1 VLHQVVTSFDPASG
15 LCRAYFEPQRS
26 EGRPADGALI
36 DGILVLRERYQ
47 TSDDLGIVG
56 DGSDVDV
63 IPPLGHSL
71 ADLRTSGGGATAS
84 KIVQQ
89 PGLWHECVGER
100 VDEVTAWWLAWRW
113 AGVSVRRCRRAAIA
127 KRPPGGE
134 NVAFAGR
141 AGGSTRQTVESG
153 PGGRFDEANGKDG
166 PWPGRSQAA
175 RTPRLPTAPRRPTHP
190 MQPTQSSQSMHPTH
204 PTHRRHFRQPKQAM
218 HPLTAALNSVST
230 LPATATLPAVP
241 TLPATA
247 TLPAVATL
255 PATATLPAVAALPA
269 TATLPAVARL
279 PATATL
285 PAVARLPA
293 TATLLVVVR
302 LPATA
307 RLPVVSRLPDTA
319 VLRRVPALPV
329 TAAFSSESEP
339 GSIAKSMNVTLMTTV
354 SR

>member
-113 AGVSVRRCRRAAIA
+113 AGVSVRRCRRAAIP

-141 AGGSTRQTVESG
+141 AGGSTRQTVKSG
-153 PGGRFDEANGKDG
+153 PGGRFDEANG
-166 PWPGRSQAA
+166 
-175 RTPRLPTAPRRPTHP
+175 
-190 MQPTQSSQSMHPTH
+190 
-204 PTHRRHFRQPKQAM
+204 
-218 HPLTAALNSVST
+218 
-230 LPATATLPAVP
+230 
-241 TLPATA
+241 
-247 TLPAVATL
+247 
-255 PATATLPAVAALPA
+255 
-269 TATLPAVARL
+269 
-279 PATATL
+279 
-285 PAVARLPA
+285 
-293 TATLLVVVR
+293 
-302 LPATA
+302 
-307 RLPVVSRLPDTA
+307 
-319 VLRRVPALPV
+319 
-329 TAAFSSESEP
+329 
-339 GSIAKSMNVTLMTTV
+339 
-354 SR
+354 